1 MKTILNRLYLSI
13 RLGGDGMMNSE
24 EIREAAYVGSLL
36 QCAPTIRQFCATAGL
51 LPTDTMVA
59 MSIHEFELAHQSLLS
74 KGVTCL
80 TALTSINI
88 WTSRP
93 QLRMRKRL
101 QTSSNH
107 CVVQLHFE
115 LFRPAHRTQGV
126 LSIHSPTM
134 TSPDVAKESPTIPAE
149 PVAPG

>member
-1 MKTILNRLYLSI
+1 
-13 RLGGDGMMNSE
+13 MMNSE

-80 TALTSINI
+80 TAVTSINI

-93 QLRMRKRL
+93 QLRMQKRIADQL
-101 QTSSNH
+101 QSLRRAAALRALPTGPPNTGGALNPLTGK
-107 CVVQLHFE
+107 V
-115 LFRPAHRTQGV
+115 AAV
-126 LSIHSPTM
+126 L
-134 TSPDVAKESPTIPAE
+134 
-149 PVAPG
+149 